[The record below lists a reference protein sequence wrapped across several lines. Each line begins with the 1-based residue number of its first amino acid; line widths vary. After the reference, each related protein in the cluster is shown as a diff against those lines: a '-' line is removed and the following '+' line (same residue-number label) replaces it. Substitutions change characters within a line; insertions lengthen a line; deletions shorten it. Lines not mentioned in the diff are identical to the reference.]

1 MNIRHSN
8 YDVIHRLA
16 PQVKG
21 LQSNLLIINERKRDR
36 LEEPL
41 VSSTVGTHRKALG
54 INIVHNS
61 ISNNHIFE
69 GGNKQNGIGHQITVN
84 FFKPI

>member
-1 MNIRHSN
+1 MNIPHSNSHSN

-16 PQVKG
+16 PQVRG

-41 VSSTVGTHRKALG
+41 VSSIVATHRKSPWCQ
-54 INIVHNS
+54 HC
-61 ISNNHIFE
+61 
-69 GGNKQNGIGHQITVN
+69 T
-84 FFKPI
+84 